1 MYSARHER
9 PAGATPVT
17 VDGEPLGEPSA
28 ASPGGAE
35 KLQRDVLWNLMSVA
49 LLAIVGLGL
58 NFVIAKGWGST
69 ELGVFNLVT
78 MAVFCLAILGAGGL
92 QFAVLRAV
100 AEAPDDRDRVA
111 AVVTGALLPNL
122 GLAALAT
129 VLCLAI
135 RHPIGALLE
144 SPAVAEGML
153 WAAPGVF
160 CFSINKVL
168 FGVVNGLR
176 RMRAFAIYTS
186 LRYLLIAASLG
197 LAAALSLEGAHLA
210 IVWTI
215 TEGAL
220 LLVLA
225 VELLTTVSLR
235 RGAGWLV
242 HARAHLDYGA
252 RGVVATLGLEINSKL
267 DVWMLGVALPES
279 QVGIYALAST
289 LYEGTLQ
296 IAVVLQNNVNPLLA
310 RHLATGEREQAEQLV
325 WRMRRW
331 LVPTA
336 LIGCALAAL
345 LYPFV
350 IPWLVGDPIFAQ
362 AAWPFAIL
370 MAGAILA
377 SPNLPFASLL
387 LMGGKPGWHTIYV
400 LVTVAI
406 AFVADLALIPS
417 LGATGVALGT
427 SIGLAASALLLSAL
441 ARGRLGLKI

>member
-1 MYSARHER
+1 
-9 PAGATPVT
+9 VT
-17 VDGEPLGEPSA
+17 VDGEPVRA
-28 ASPGGAE
+28 AAANGGGAE
-35 KLQRDVLWNLMSVA
+35 KLQRDVLWNLLPVA

-78 MAVFCLAILGAGGL
+78 MAVFCLAIVGAGGL

-111 AVVTGALLPNL
+111 AVVVGALLPNL
-122 GLAALAT
+122 ALAALAT
-129 VLCLAI
+129 ALCLAL

-197 LAAALSLEGAHLA
+197 LAAAISLEGAHLA

-220 LLVLA
+220 LLVLV
-225 VELLTTVSLR
+225 VELLATVSLR
-235 RGAGWLV
+235 RSAGWLV

-289 LYEGTLQ
+289 LYEGILQ

-310 RHLATGEREQAEQLV
+310 RHLATGERAQAEQLV
-325 WRMRRW
+325 WRMRRQ
-331 LVPTA
+331 LVPAA

-345 LYPFV
+345 LYPFI
-350 IPWLVGDPIFAQ
+350 IPWLIGDPIFAE

-370 MAGAILA
+370 MAGAVLA

-406 AFVADLALIPS
+406 AFIADLALIPS

-441 ARGRLGLKI
+441 ARGQLGLKI

>member
-1 MYSARHER
+1 M
-9 PAGATPVT
+9 
-17 VDGEPLGEPSA
+17 
-28 ASPGGAE
+28 
-35 KLQRDVLWNLMSVA
+35 QRDVLWNLLPVA

-58 NFVIAKGWGST
+58 NFVIASVWGST

-100 AEAPDDRDRVA
+100 AAAPEDGDRVA
-111 AVVTGALLPNL
+111 AVVVGALLPNL

-129 VLCLAI
+129 ALGLAI
-135 RHPIGALLE
+135 RHPIGALLD

-176 RMRAFAIYTS
+176 RMRAFALYTS
-186 LRYLLIAASLG
+186 LRYLLIAGSLG
-197 LAAALSLEGAHLA
+197 LCAALELDGAQLA
-210 IVWTI
+210 LVWTI
-215 TEGAL
+215 TEGVL

-225 VELLTTVSLR
+225 VELVATVALR
-235 RGAGWLV
+235 RGRGWAA

-252 RGVVATLGLEINSKL
+252 RGVAATLGLEINSKL

-289 LYEGTLQ
+289 LYEGILQ
-296 IAVVLQNNVNPLLA
+296 VAVVLQNNVNPLLA
-310 RHLATGEREQAEQLV
+310 RHLAAGETREAEQLV
-325 WRMRRW
+325 RRMRRW

-336 LIGCALAAL
+336 LGGCALAAA

-350 IPWLVGDPIFAQ
+350 IPRLVGDPIFAQ
-362 AAWPFAIL
+362 AALPFAVL
-370 MAGAILA
+370 MAGTVLA
-377 SPNLPFASLL
+377 SPNLPFAALL
-387 LMGGKPGWHTIYV
+387 LMAARPGWHTLYV
-400 LVTVAI
+400 IATVAI
-406 AFVADLALIPS
+406 AFCADLALIPS
-417 LGATGVALGT
+417 LGASGVALGT
-427 SIGLAASALLLSAL
+427 ALGLCASSLLLSAL
-441 ARGRLGLKI
+441 ARWRLGLKI